1 MLKQVPEK
9 EALEQVLVE
18 PWSYVL
24 FRSEQRY
31 YLSVLVSGR
40 NSAANASMIIELT
53 EDERSEFQQ
62 HGRPF
67 IDALRQEIF
76 TSASYFGAAGQR
88 KDPQKHQLQQHY
100 ATRHIADFWEH
111 YGWSRP

>member
-1 MLKQVPEK
+1 MRKSDTEK
-9 EALEQVLVE
+9 EALERVLEE

-31 YLSVLVSGR
+31 FLSVLVSGH

-53 EDERSEFQQ
+53 EAERSEFQQ

-67 IDALRQEIF
+67 IDALRLEIF
-76 TSASYFGAAGQR
+76 TSASYFGEAGQR
-88 KDPQKHQLQQHY
+88 KDPQKHQLQLHY
-100 ATRHIADFWEH
+100 AARHLADFWEH